1 MTQKLALASARR
13 PWTAIGAWALA
24 LLVAVLASF
33 TLLSGALTSEAGF
46 SGNPDSK
53 QAETLLEE
61 RLANPNPVDEVVVV
75 RSEELTVDDPAFA
88 RFAEQLRV
96 QGAATG
102 VVASGRSYFETGDES
117 LVSADRHA
125 TTITLDLAGE
135 EPDVAGLVRA
145 VEDANGTS
153 GFAVSITGVFTG
165 DHDFRQLADEDLKTG
180 EFLGLAAALVILVAV
195 FGAFVASI
203 VPVVLGVVSIAIA
216 VGLAAVVGQ
225 AFELSFFVV
234 NMITMMGLAVGI
246 DYSLFVISRFREE
259 RARGRE
265 KLEAIGVAG
274 ATSSRAVLFSGLT
287 VVLALLGMLLVPTT
301 IFRSLALGA
310 ILVVAV
316 SVLAAMTLLP
326 AVLSLLG
333 DRVDAL
339 GVPFVGRRAAGGEA
353 RGFWSRVTAA
363 VLRRPG
369 LALAATT
376 AVLLAAAVPALSLD
390 TGSAGITT
398 LPDRFESKR
407 GFVALERDF
416 PATLLAPAQVVIDGD
431 VGSQPVQAAIENLQ
445 TSLAE
450 LDSFG
455 APALVTNEAGDLAL
469 LSVPLRGEATG
480 DAAVEAVRDLRADL
494 IPDAFDGV
502 GARVV
507 VGGATAEEIDF
518 VDLTASYLPIVIT
531 FVLGLSFL
539 LLMVAFRSIVIPA
552 MSIVMN
558 LLSVGAAYGL
568 MVLVFQYGVGNEL
581 LGFRELDTIEPW
593 IPLFLF
599 SVLFG
604 LSMDYHVFLLSRIRE
619 RYDETRSTADAISHG
634 VRSTARLITG
644 AALIMVAVF
653 GGFAAGDLVMFQQMG
668 FGLGVAVLLDAT
680 IVRSV
685 LVPATMTLLGR
696 WNWYLPSWLGWL
708 PKIGVEAPRE
718 LAFRP
723 AGK

>member
-24 LLVAVLASF
+24 LVVAVLASF

-88 RFAEQLRV
+88 RFAEQLRA

-102 VVASGRSYFETGDES
+102 VVANARSYFETGDES

-125 TTITLDLAGE
+125 TMITLDLAGE

-145 VEDANGTS
+145 VEDAGGTS

-165 DHDFRQLADEDLKTG
+165 DQDFRQLADEDLKTG

-195 FGAFVASI
+195 FGAFVASV
-203 VPVVLGVVSIAIA
+203 VPVVLGIVSIAIA

-339 GVPFVGRRAAGGEA
+339 RVPFVGRRVAAGEA

-407 GFVALERDF
+407 GFVALEQDF

-431 VGSQPVQAAIENLQ
+431 VGSRPVRAAIERLE
-445 TSLAE
+445 TSLAGN
-450 LDSFG
+450 DAFG
-455 APALVTNEAGDLAL
+455 VPTLATNDAGDLAL

-480 DAAVEAVRDLRADL
+480 DAAVEAVRELRADL
-494 IPDAFDGV
+494 IPDAFGGV

-518 VDLTASYLPIVIT
+518 VDLTASYLPIVIA

-619 RYDETRSTADAISHG
+619 RYDETRSTADAVSHG